1 MADETEDWTPDKEKE
16 DDPAK
21 LQKEAIKIQKEG
33 LAFYKGVLEK
43 EEKRRLAE
51 AEANSYA
58 TATIGPAFPHKL
70 KPKQITVQVRKI
82 DNGFILARVNEVIHP
97 SYGGTPEETYYPTI
111 LQLTKGLEEVVR
123 EAFVE
128 IPAGT

>member
-1 MADETEDWTPDKEKE
+1 MADDPGENEFLKDEE
-16 DDPAK
+16 ENDPAK

-51 AEANSYA
+51 AEGPPSYLA
-58 TATIGPAFPHKL
+58 ARGFASPS
-70 KPKQITVQVRKI
+70 KPKQITLQVRKI
-82 DNGFILARVNEVIHP
+82 DNGFILARVNEIIHP
-97 SYGGTPEETYYPTI
+97 SYGGAPEETYYSTVLELI
-111 LQLTKGLEEVVR
+111 KGLEGVVQ